1 MSTDPTKKK
10 DDHVSTSKALDD
22 EQRVKVL
29 SPGMLVAKRF
39 FRNKLAV
46 AGLVILVAMFLFS
59 FIGGMVSPYNESQVF
74 RKTDHV
80 WKDYAGAT
88 YNKSYIFTTANG
100 AEFPAQGQQK
110 FILATNKGNDSFEAN
125 DVTYGLE
132 QKGEDYWAIY
142 SSESV
147 ATVLTLKGKSTYK
160 QAGNIEI
167 TDEIKEGYEEA
178 VANDANTFEVDGT
191 TYTIEKAGRENQI
204 TISGEVAFATKKVFS
219 AATNDAEMGF
229 DFQQAA
235 LDAIEVG
242 DASFE
247 YDGATYELTTTEKET
262 STEVVKNGEVYA
274 TVSNLLVSPQAKGV
288 FLSLSFKEA
297 VEQAIADKASTF
309 TAVNEAGEEETYQLQ
324 TKNTQYVVRSQKAT
338 TVNDTYSGPSK
349 KHWLGT
355 DGNGMDMLTRLMYGG
370 RISLMIGF
378 VVIIIEGIIG
388 ILIGGVSGYF
398 GGWVDT
404 ILMRVVDVVICIPA
418 MPLYIIIG
426 SVMDYYKID
435 PRIRI
440 YALCAI
446 LGIVG
451 WPGIARM
458 VRGQILSL
466 REQEFMVATEATGVR
481 ISRRIFR
488 HLIPNVIPQLIVIA
502 TMGLGDVILM
512 EATLSFLGIG
522 VKFPYASWG
531 NIVNAVNDVY
541 VLTNFWFVWIP
552 AGFLILLT
560 VLGFNFVGDGLR
572 DAFDPKMKR

>member
-160 QAGNIEI
+160 QVGNTEI

-235 LDAIEVG
+235 LDAIEAG
-242 DASFE
+242 DAFFE

-262 STEVVKNGEVYA
+262 STEVVKDGEVYA

-388 ILIGGVSGYF
+388 ILIGGVSCYF